1 MRTIRVL
8 AVPPAGR
15 VGRWWPGRGANDQ
28 ASNSTFNIQEAR
40 LANDQC
46 PVRQRRHAHGGASN
60 HELTS
65 IVQLHRSRWLLYQRA
80 GGDPGTTDSGS
91 RLTSHDVMLPA
102 ARAPSRAL
110 CEAILPISQQRAAL
124 LPRSSRAVAGAVGE
138 GRRGGRQ
145 RAERRGAVAG
155 AVGEGRRG
163 GRQRAERRGE
173 LCACREEG

>member
-1 MRTIRVL
+1 VVTTRSFEFVATCRLVT
-8 AVPPAGR
+8 VP
-15 VGRWWPGRGANDQ
+15 
-28 ASNSTFNIQEAR
+28 AR
-40 LANDQC
+40 L
-46 PVRQRRHAHGGASN
+46 
-60 HELTS
+60 
-65 IVQLHRSRWLLYQRA
+65 RA
-80 GGDPGTTDSGS
+80 VGDPGTTDSGS

-145 RAERRGAVAG
+145 RAERRG
-155 AVGEGRRG
+155 
-163 GRQRAERRGE
+163 E

>member
-1 MRTIRVL
+1 VQTI
-8 AVPPAGR
+8 
-15 VGRWWPGRGANDQ
+15 
-28 ASNSTFNIQEAR
+28 S
-40 LANDQC
+40 
-46 PVRQRRHAHGGASN
+46 VRQRRHMPMAGASY

-65 IVQLHRSRWLLYQRA
+65 VVQLQLTSVTVVTTRSFELSRDMSVSHCTGGLRA
-80 GGDPGTTDSGS
+80 VGDPGTTDSGS

-145 RAERRGAVAG
+145 RAERRG
-155 AVGEGRRG
+155 
-163 GRQRAERRGE
+163 E

>member
-1 MRTIRVL
+1 
-8 AVPPAGR
+8 
-15 VGRWWPGRGANDQ
+15 
-28 ASNSTFNIQEAR
+28 
-40 LANDQC
+40 
-46 PVRQRRHAHGGASN
+46 
-60 HELTS
+60 
-65 IVQLHRSRWLLYQRA
+65 
-80 GGDPGTTDSGS
+80 
-91 RLTSHDVMLPA
+91 MLPA

>member
-1 MRTIRVL
+1 MS
-8 AVPPAGR
+8 ASAAMPMAGR
-15 VGRWWPGRGANDQ
+15 HIMSSPQ
-28 ASNSTFNIQEAR
+28 LFNYIG
-40 LANDQC
+40 
-46 PVRQRRHAHGGASN
+46 HGGYC
-60 HELTS
+60 TS
-65 IVQLHRSRWLLYQRA
+65 GRRA

-145 RAERRGAVAG
+145 RAERRG
-155 AVGEGRRG
+155 
-163 GRQRAERRGE
+163 E